1 LELRVLSTARKLR
14 RPGVCLAAALLLAG
28 CGGASVTAGATGN
41 AEPQTGDLAYA
52 QAQVDKYSAQP
63 TFQAPG
69 EPFDAKAVMAGKS
82 IVSIPVNGAI
92 DFTQFYKTAA
102 ERIAT
107 KVGFRFT
114 TWQNQGKPT
123 EWGQGIQSGATSGAS
138 LIDLFAGIDPQQVL
152 PQIQQARSK
161 NIPLV
166 ASDTYDISQPAS
178 TDLTSSVKCPCA
190 QANRLMVDWV
200 AAKTGGKG
208 SVLVLTSSDVKAS
221 AAGEA
226 AMKEEFAKVAPA
238 MKVTYIDVPSSD
250 WATKIQPQV
259 QSALVG
265 DPAMSY
271 VLPVYDTMSIWTA
284 MAIKQTGRQGKVK
297 VVTYNGTPSILKLM
311 HEDDIIEMDVGQSN
325 DWMAHVILDQEMR
338 IIGGLKPNPD
348 ATWPLYIWT
357 KDNLAGAGSPP
368 TDSQGYGEAYKSGFG
383 TLWGLN

>member
-1 LELRVLSTARKLR
+1 
-14 RPGVCLAAALLLAG
+14 
-28 CGGASVTAGATGN
+28 
-41 AEPQTGDLAYA
+41 
-52 QAQVDKYSAQP
+52 
-63 TFQAPG
+63 
-69 EPFDAKAVMAGKS
+69 
-82 IVSIPVNGAI
+82 
-92 DFTQFYKTAA
+92 
-102 ERIAT
+102 
-107 KVGFRFT
+107 
-114 TWQNQGKPT
+114 
-123 EWGQGIQSGATSGAS
+123 
-138 LIDLFAGIDPQQVL
+138 
-152 PQIQQARSK
+152 
-161 NIPLV
+161 
-166 ASDTYDISQPAS
+166 
-178 TDLTSSVKCPCA
+178 
-190 QANRLMVDWV
+190 
-200 AAKTGGKG
+200 
-208 SVLVLTSSDVKAS
+208 VLVLTSSDVKAS